1 LPKEKIIVSVCVV
14 FFWGG
19 GGVQDIFPALGSVNS
34 DPAEFALSFSILQLL
49 RLSELM
55 MLHIH
60 RNDTVGQVNPE
71 AVLKRWE
78 NPSCIHRLSTVI

>member
-1 LPKEKIIVSVCVV
+1 VCG
-14 FFWGG
+14 FLGG

-49 RLSELM
+49 RYSEL

-71 AVLKRWE
+71 AVFKRWE
-78 NPSCIHRLSTVI
+78 NPSCIH